1 MAAKSFSQPV
11 EESVSKVND
20 EIEVGED
27 LDFQRKWWRFEN
39 FVWILFS
46 LIIVLDLSGFF
57 GRGPFA
63 KAERRTA
70 DGTIDVRYERI
81 ERTESPSI
89 ISIRFGQTAI
99 VDGKIRLYIS
109 ESLVQ
114 ELGTQRI
121 VPAPLTSEV
130 GNGGLTYTFLA
141 SKPPASVDLALEPTG
156 PGIFEFTIGV
166 AGAEPLHAKVLVV
179 P

>member
-1 MAAKSFSQPV
+1 M
-11 EESVSKVND
+11 
-20 EIEVGED
+20 
-27 LDFQRKWWRFEN
+27 
-39 FVWILFS
+39 
-46 LIIVLDLSGFF
+46 
-57 GRGPFA
+57 
-63 KAERRTA
+63 
-70 DGTIDVRYERI
+70 
-81 ERTESPSI
+81 
-89 ISIRFGQTAI
+89 
-99 VDGKIRLYIS
+99 DGKIRLYIS

-121 VPAPLTSEV
+121 VPVPLTSEV

-166 AGAEPLHAKVLVV
+166 AGAEPLHAKVLVA

>member
-1 MAAKSFSQPV
+1 MATNSFSQPV
-11 EESVSKVND
+11 EESVSKVNN

-39 FVWILFS
+39 CVWVIFS
-46 LIIVLDLSGFF
+46 VIIVLDLSGFF

-89 ISIRFGQTAI
+89 LSIRFGQTAI

-141 SKPPASVDLALEPTG
+141 SKPPASVDLALEPSG

>member
-1 MAAKSFSQPV
+1 MMAKNSFSQPV
-11 EESVSKVND
+11 EESVSKVN
-20 EIEVGED
+20 EVEVGED

-39 FVWILFS
+39 FVWVIFS
-46 LIIVLDLSGFF
+46 LIIVLDLCGVF

-63 KAERRTA
+63 KAERRA
-70 DGTIDVRYERI
+70 VDGTIDVMYERV

-89 ISIRFGQTAI
+89 LTIRFGQSAI
-99 VDGKIRLYIS
+99 VDGKIKLYIS

-121 VPAPLTSEV
+121 IPAPLASEI
-130 GNGGLTYTFLA
+130 GKGGLTYTFLA
-141 SKPPASVDLALEPTG
+141 STSPASVDLALEPSG
-156 PGIFEFTIGV
+156 PGLYKFTIGV
-166 AGAEPLHAKVLVV
+166 VGAEPVHAKVFVV